1 MLAHLDAVTSLSID
15 AAGFALVSGS
25 HDCSVP
31 FWDILGPRA
40 CIQESTSHR
49 KTAREGML
57 DVEFH
62 PWLPLMATAGSA
74 R

>member
-1 MLAHLDAVTSLSID
+1 MLAHLDAATFLSIN
-15 AAGFALVSGS
+15 ATGFALVSGS
-25 HDCSVP
+25 HDCSVR

-40 CIQESTSHR
+40 GIQESASHR
-49 KTAREGML
+49 EKGREGML

>member
-1 MLAHLDAVTSLSID
+1 MLTYLDAAMLLLID
-15 AAGFALVSGS
+15 TAGFALVSGS
-25 HDCSVP
+25 HDCSVR
-31 FWDILGPRA
+31 FWDILGPCA
-40 CIQESTSHR
+40 GIQESASHR
-49 KTAREGML
+49 EKGREGML

>member
-1 MLAHLDAVTSLSID
+1 MVLPGTVGAVVKKRTILWD
-15 AAGFALVSGS
+15 WTLTR
-25 HDCSVP
+25 DCETTP
-31 FWDILGPRA
+31 G
-40 CIQESTSHR
+40 IQESASHR
-49 KTAREGML
+49 EKGREGML